1 MEEIYSFI
9 SQFHFRNELWVLFIP
24 LGLMAI
30 DVLSGVIKAWSKND
44 FKSAIMRAG
53 LAKKAGEIM
62 ILIVGELIS
71 FGLMLPDVVMNSV
84 SFYIIFMEVMSVL
97 ENANALGIPI
107 PKFVR
112 DAINNANDQ
121 LQNGSKSNEE

>member
-1 MEEIYSFI
+1 MEELLQFV
-9 SQFHFRNELWVLFIP
+9 SQFDFRNEWWVLFTP
-24 LGLMAI
+24 LIIM
-30 DVLSGVIKAWSKND
+30 GVDIIIGVVKAWVNKN
-44 FKSAIMRAG
+44 FETSIMRTG
-53 LAKKAGEIM
+53 LGKKAGEAA
-62 ILIVGELIS
+62 ILIAVEFLS
-71 FGLMLPDVVMNSV
+71 YALNLPDIVKNCV

-121 LQNGSKSNEE
+121 LQNGSKSDEK

>member
-1 MEEIYSFI
+1 MEELLQFV
-9 SQFHFRNELWVLFIP
+9 SQFDFRNEWWVLFTP
-24 LGLMAI
+24 LIIM
-30 DVLSGVIKAWSKND
+30 GVDIITGVVKAWVNKN
-44 FKSAIMRAG
+44 FETSIMRTG
-53 LAKKAGEIM
+53 LGKKAGEAA
-62 ILIVGELIS
+62 ILIAVEFLS
-71 FGLMLPDVVMNSV
+71 YALNLPDIVKNCV

-121 LQNGSKSNEE
+121 LQNGSKSDEK

>member
-1 MEEIYSFI
+1 MEELLQFV
-9 SQFHFRNELWVLFIP
+9 SQFDFRNEWWVLFTP
-24 LGLMAI
+24 LIIM
-30 DVLSGVIKAWSKND
+30 GVDIITGVVKAWVNKN
-44 FKSAIMRAG
+44 FEASIMRTG
-53 LAKKAGEIM
+53 LGKKAGEVA
-62 ILIVGELIS
+62 ILIAVELLS
-71 FGLMLPDVVMNSV
+71 YALNLPDIVMNSV

-121 LQNGSKSNEE
+121 LQNGSKSDEE

>member
-1 MEEIYSFI
+1 MEEIYQFV

-62 ILIVGELIS
+62 ILVVGELIS
-71 FGLMLPDVVMNSV
+71 FGLMLPEVVMNGV

-121 LQNGSKSNEE
+121 LQNGSKSDEE

>member
-1 MEEIYSFI
+1 MEELLQFV
-9 SQFHFRNELWVLFIP
+9 SQFDFRNEWWVLFTP
-24 LGLMAI
+24 LIIM
-30 DVLSGVIKAWSKND
+30 GVDIITGVVKAWVNKN
-44 FKSAIMRAG
+44 FEASIMRTG
-53 LAKKAGEIM
+53 LGKKAGEAA
-62 ILIVGELIS
+62 ILIAVELLS
-71 FGLMLPDVVMNSV
+71 YALNLPDIVKNCV

-121 LQNGSKSNEE
+121 LQNGSKSDEE